1 MKECF
6 ICTGLSRVVLKVLGS
21 QLVKTPPA
29 DKDHD
34 QVEPPKQKRP
44 RITSCGVYRWQFT
57 KLHVIPLTFIM
68 LWVWSLRGFLR
79 FRVNCLAPFA
89 GLVASIAHW
98 KTNCKLCVCARA
110 RSSVCVCVCVLV
122 CVSSQSVSQ
131 SVSVLL
137 ACLPA
142 CQRGSRELC
151 WELHGAQFFKMSSL
165 EQRLSRIEEK
175 LKQENEEARRR
186 IDLNIDMSPRRS
198 RPRPSECP
206 LGGTGLSVTARIAE
220 GKIGEAEGGREGAG
234 VLRCS

>member
-1 MKECF
+1 MTVYQTPRYP
-6 ICTGLSRVVLKVLGS
+6 INIVV
-21 QLVKTPPA
+21 
-29 DKDHD
+29 
-34 QVEPPKQKRP
+34 
-44 RITSCGVYRWQFT
+44 RI
-57 KLHVIPLTFIM
+57 
-68 LWVWSLRGFLR
+68 
-79 FRVNCLAPFA
+79 NCLARLA
-89 GLVASIAHW
+89 GLVASTTPW
-98 KTNCKLCVCARA
+98 KTDCKLCVRA
-110 RSSVCVCVCVLV
+110 HVHALCVCMCVCVFV
-122 CVSSQSVSQ
+122 CISSQSVSQ

-137 ACLPA
+137 ACLLA